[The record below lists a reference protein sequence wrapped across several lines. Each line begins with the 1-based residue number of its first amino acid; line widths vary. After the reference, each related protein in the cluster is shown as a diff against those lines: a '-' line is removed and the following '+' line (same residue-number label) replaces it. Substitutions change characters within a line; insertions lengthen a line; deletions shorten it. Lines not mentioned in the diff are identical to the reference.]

1 VDGVVIVIG
10 GRGTPRDTVRHACA
24 RLRHAQANILGTMI
38 NRVNINDNDCSED
51 YYGSFAHAEGEPT

>member
-51 YYGSFAHAEGEPT
+51 YYGLFAHAEGEPT